1 MLQYDFDQ
9 SVGYWLTMATQ
20 SIRRVLSQRLVEQ
33 EVTLRQWEVLV
44 WLARDPELSQSQLA
58 DCMGIEPPTLAGVV
72 NRMER
77 DGWILK
83 TNCEDD
89 RRRCKL
95 HPTAKAEAIW
105 ASSVTLAHDV
115 RAQAIA
121 GISPEDLATL
131 QRVCDT
137 IRENLSQIPSLP
149 ETEPCESIDPCAG
162 VDREALKR
170 EIKIMKAM

>member
-9 SVGYWLTMATQ
+9 SVGYWITMANQ
-20 SIRRVLSQRLVEQ
+20 SIRRVLSQRLMEQ

-58 DCMGIEPPTLAGVV
+58 ECMGIEPPTLAGVV

-77 DGWILK
+77 DGWIEK

-105 ASSVTLAHDV
+105 NRSVTLAHEV

-121 GISPEDLATL
+121 GISPEDLDAL
-131 QRVCDT
+131 RRVCDT
-137 IRENLSQIPSLP
+137 IRGNLNQVPPLP
-149 ETEPCESIDPCAG
+149 ESEPCHDVDPAA
-162 VDREALKR
+162 VRRDMKVL
-170 EIKIMKAM
+170 KAM